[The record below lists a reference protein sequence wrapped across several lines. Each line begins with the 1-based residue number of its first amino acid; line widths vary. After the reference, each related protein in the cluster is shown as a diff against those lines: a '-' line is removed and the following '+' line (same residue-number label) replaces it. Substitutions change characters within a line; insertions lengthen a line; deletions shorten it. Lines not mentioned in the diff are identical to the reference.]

1 MYMYMCVCMYST
13 GLGTPSDL
21 DSGMMNTWHFSMFSS
36 IFNRLKRSSRRTLN
50 PEEAKLFFIPYD
62 MGLDGTSIIHILQ
75 Y

>member
-1 MYMYMCVCMYST
+1 
-13 GLGTPSDL
+13 
-21 DSGMMNTWHFSMFSS
+21 MFSS